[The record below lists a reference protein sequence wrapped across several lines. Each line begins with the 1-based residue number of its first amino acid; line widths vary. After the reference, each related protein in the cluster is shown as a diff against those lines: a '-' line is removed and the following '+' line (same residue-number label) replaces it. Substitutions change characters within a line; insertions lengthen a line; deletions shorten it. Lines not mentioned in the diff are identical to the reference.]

1 MTAERPE
8 PVEDYTIAQQA
19 IPQIGPS
26 LDEDVVIPVRVVES
40 GRAREL
46 RHHRTFVVPVPAG
59 TATADGP
66 VTGIVGQNE
75 NRTRVRI
82 YNTHATDSIRILDDK
97 GQSIFTGFLLAALK
111 DVDIFTEEA
120 VWAAVP
126 IGGVNNVTL
135 SVVDEFTVPEA

>member
-19 IPQIGPS
+19 IPQVGPS
-26 LDEDVVIPVRVVES
+26 LDEEVVIPVRVVES

-46 RHHRTFVVPVPAG
+46 RRHRTFNVPVPAG

-66 VTGIVGQNE
+66 VTGVVGGNE
-75 NRTRVRI
+75 GRTRLRI
-82 YNTHATDSIRILDDK
+82 YNTHATDGVRILDDE
-97 GQSIFTGFLLAALK
+97 GQTIFTGFLLAAGK
-111 DVDIFTEEA
+111 DVDIFTEEG

-126 IGGVNNVTL
+126 AAGVNSVTL

>member
-26 LDEDVVIPVRVVES
+26 QDEDVIVPVRIVES

-46 RHHRTFVVPVPAG
+46 RRHRTFNVPVPAG

-66 VTGIVGQNE
+66 VSGVVGGNE
-75 NRTRVRI
+75 GRTRLRI
-82 YNTHATDSIRILDDK
+82 YNTHATDSVRILDDE
-97 GQSIFTGFLLAALK
+97 GQSIFTGFLLPALK
-111 DVDIFTEEA
+111 DMDIFTEAA

-126 IGGVNNVTL
+126 AGGVNSVSL